1 MAIANAVS
9 LLNPQLVVLYG
20 FMTGLGDYFLQQL
33 EQAIRENTLSVACDF
48 ELRTSAHLEKNL
60 PLGAVAEI
68 FSSYLRTDDYK
79 WVYQLQPSDLDKNNS
94 TETGEYV

>member
-1 MAIANAVS
+1 MV
-9 LLNPQLVVLYG
+9 LDTDLV
-20 FMTGLGDYFLQQL
+20 D
-33 EQAIRENTLSVACDF
+33 
-48 ELRTSAHLEKNL
+48 LRTSAQLEKNL

-79 WVYQLQPSDLDKNNS
+79 WVYHLQPSDLDKNNS